1 MIGEGLRPMA
11 QRGFFIACVLAVV
24 SEALASSLP
33 GVPGTVP
40 APPVA
45 RAWPLANAFSG
56 WVWEQVVPGK
66 NSPLWGYIAFQEPD
80 SSCLRLLKVL
90 GLKSCLARLCG
101 FLESSCA
108 FGGWGDQGRVCV
120 QTGRVWTYLPQGSHL
135 EGCDWDKDFVGE
147 HTHVSMHECAGRRSA
162 LGMVPLTGFGGRVL
176 LFSWTN
182 WPGIFLPFSLR
193 TMIIRECYHT
203 GFLCE

>member
-108 FGGWGDQGRVCV
+108 FGGGVIREECV
-120 QTGRVWTYLPQGSHL
+120 SRLG
-135 EGCDWDKDFVGE
+135 
-147 HTHVSMHECAGRRSA
+147 VSGHIC
-162 LGMVPLTGFGGRVL
+162 LRVL
-176 LFSWTN
+176 TWRVVTGTRTLWVSTRMSVCMSVQAGDRPWV
-182 WPGIFLPFSLR
+182 WFL
-193 TMIIRECYHT
+193 
-203 GFLCE
+203 

>member
-1 MIGEGLRPMA
+1 MA

-66 NSPLWGYIAFQEPD
+66 NPPLWGYIAFQEPE

-90 GLKSCLARLCG
+90 GLKFCLALLCG

-108 FGGWGDQGRVCV
+108 LRVGVSRKECVSRLSVSGHLCPRVLTWRVVNGTRTLWVSTCMSVCMSVQAGDWPWVLFLWLALEAGLSGSAGLIDQGFSSPTLSEV
-120 QTGRVWTYLPQGSHL
+120 
-135 EGCDWDKDFVGE
+135 
-147 HTHVSMHECAGRRSA
+147 M
-162 LGMVPLTGFGGRVL
+162 RVL
-176 LFSWTN
+176 LHWLF
-182 WPGIFLPFSLR
+182 
-193 TMIIRECYHT
+193 M
-203 GFLCE
+203 